1 MLRPKACAFACLTL
15 IAGTSVFGQS
25 GEAPTGSDLANE
37 ARAAA
42 KEYRAVGPDAVTA
55 ARGEVESAMAG
66 LDRFLRTGAAQKAAG
81 WKRYLRWDEL
91 KEATSSDAPLADV
104 INVVRE
110 KLMAEQTGLELPV
123 FVRLREALD
132 RFRQVRGA
140 ASDSKAEGEFGRRLE
155 GLATQLTAYSQD
167 PSNGD
172 AAVAIG
178 RALAWLENNRQAGE
192 LVSKVRQTYGK
203 PNFFGRV
210 SHRFAAVGVERDIDQ
225 VTGVRDSILGTD
237 LHGTARMVGRS
248 SLALVEDPD
257 EARLDILLGGTAW
270 SNNVGYNGPVTIFS
284 TGTTNISGRKQI
296 LLNADGFFAYA
307 AQASTGTRSNIHD
320 LCANCGLI
328 ERIAW
333 KRAAQQKGPS
343 EQIASQ
349 HAAARVAAQMNQEVG
364 GQIAD
369 ANERFQRMRRQ
380 LVRRGQFPEDLTFS
394 STPGEILVRMLQVGP
409 ESLAAPGDAPAFGN
423 AQDLALRAHESS
435 VNNFA
440 AGLMGG
446 VELTDL
452 RLEKLIRDDLQE
464 EVPEELQVTMPD
476 GKLDPEK
483 EPWSIIF
490 ARELPVRVRFN
501 KGRVV
506 IAIRADGFTRGEGDE
521 PGKYR
526 PALTELVEIAAVYVV
541 EQTDIGATLKRDGDV
556 QVRYPNRTNP
566 DQITLRDSPIAT
578 FIRRKFR
585 SLFKEEFVGQGL
597 MLKKPYDRAGTLRL
611 SELAIDG
618 GWAVLGWTMPADS
631 APADSAPADSAP
643 AAAASVT
650 PATVPLS
657 ATAAA
662 AAIDLE

>member
-1 MLRPKACAFACLTL
+1 MLRPKAFAFACVVLF
-15 IAGTSVFGQS
+15 AGNNVFGQ
-25 GEAPTGSDLANE
+25 TGNLPAGPELADQ
-37 ARAAA
+37 AREAA
-42 KEYRAVGPDAVTA
+42 KSYRAVGPEAVNA
-55 ARGEVESAMAG
+55 ARSDVQTAMDG
-66 LDRFLRTGAAQKAAG
+66 LDRFLRTGAPQKAVG

-91 KEATSSDAPLADV
+91 KQATTGDAPQPEVIHAIRDKLVAD
-104 INVVRE
+104 
-110 KLMAEQTGLELPV
+110 QTGLELPV

-132 RFRQVRGA
+132 RFQQARGA
-140 ASDSKAEGEFGRRLE
+140 ASDSKAEGEFGRRME
-155 GLATQLTAYSQD
+155 ELATQLKAFSQD
-167 PSNGD
+167 PGNSD
-172 AAVAIG
+172 AALAIG
-178 RALAWLENNRQAGE
+178 RTLGWLETNRQAAE
-192 LVSKVRQTYGK
+192 LVARVRDTYGK
-203 PNFFGRV
+203 PNFFGRA
-210 SHRFAAVGVERDIDQ
+210 SHRFAAVGVERHIDQ
-225 VTGVRDSILGTD
+225 VTGVRDNILGTD
-237 LHGTARMVGRS
+237 LHGTARMVGQS
-248 SLALVEDPD
+248 TLSLVDDPD

-284 TGTTNISGRKQI
+284 TGTTSISGRKQI
-296 LLNADGFFAYA
+296 LLNSEGFFAYA
-307 AQASTGTRSNIHD
+307 AQASTGTRSNIND

-349 HAAARVAAQMNQEVG
+349 HAAGRVAAQMNQEVG

-369 ANERFQRMRRQ
+369 ANERFQRVRRQ
-380 LVRRGQFPEDLTFS
+380 LLRRGQFPEDLTFS
-394 STPGEILVRMLQVGP
+394 STPREILVRMLQVGP
-409 ESLAAPGDAPAFGN
+409 ESLAAPGDAPAFGDG
-423 AQDLALRAHESS
+423 QDLALRAHESS
-435 VNNFA
+435 VNNYA

-452 RLEKLIRDDLQE
+452 RLEQLIRDDLKE
-464 EVPEELQVTMPD
+464 EVPEELQVTLPD

-506 IAIRADGFTRGEGDE
+506 IAIRADGFTRGEGEE

-541 EQTDIGATLKRDGDV
+541 ESTDIGATLKRDGDV
-556 QVRYPNRTNP
+556 QVRYPNRNNP

-611 SELAIDG
+611 SELALDG
-618 GWAVLGWTMPADS
+618 GWAVLGWTMPADATS
-631 APADSAPADSAP
+631 GE
-643 AAAASVT
+643 VT
-650 PATVPLS
+650 PSAV

-662 AAIDLE
+662 AAVIDAE